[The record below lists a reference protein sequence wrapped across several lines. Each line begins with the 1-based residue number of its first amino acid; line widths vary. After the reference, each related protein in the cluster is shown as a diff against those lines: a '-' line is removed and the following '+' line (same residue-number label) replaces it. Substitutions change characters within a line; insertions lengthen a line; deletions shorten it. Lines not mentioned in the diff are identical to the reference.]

1 MEQFHHGHHV
11 RLRSRVRGA
20 YLHAD
25 EDGHGVSLHRRR
37 DSMNVA
43 WAVHLRQGPPHAQY
57 MHLHS
62 AAYGRYLAATTVPAP
77 LGHRGLRVEQ
87 RNYNHPEVTAIL
99 WLAIRSESGD
109 EVLLRHFDRG
119 YLRAN
124 GRYLPWNNGASVDD
138 ADVNDTGNLS
148 TMTHWVVEPI
158 PAREAMP
165 PLPRPTGVSEP
176 APCPLLDSSRI
187 SFAWEQFLALF
198 LPNLRVLCLPHLKFV
213 LFATQLQLPFPD
225 AMSPSRVI
233 TYAWRSFRG
242 DLITSG
248 SIVFRGRS
256 VFRLREELARLLG
269 ALAILG
275 VDDIIMCLPTRDGR
289 LFPLVV
295 DLPSSRQSLHIAV
308 AITRTPGH
316 DALRFADVDAE

>member
-165 PLPRPTGVSEP
+165 PLPRPTG
-176 APCPLLDSSRI
+176 
-187 SFAWEQFLALF
+187 
-198 LPNLRVLCLPHLKFV
+198 
-213 LFATQLQLPFPD
+213 LPFPD

-289 LFPLVV
+289 IFPLVV